1 MAMGTSKDTRKI
13 KRNKGSSASGKT
25 GFEFEPF
32 SFVAGDPK
40 MQSVTFSLVFVVIV
54 GVVGLGQGLDLGSR
68 QSSSRRKM
76 ESPATNKV
84 WP

>member
-1 MAMGTSKDTRKI
+1 
-13 KRNKGSSASGKT
+13 
-25 GFEFEPF
+25 
-32 SFVAGDPK
+32 
-40 MQSVTFSLVFVVIV
+40 MQSVSFSLVFVVIV